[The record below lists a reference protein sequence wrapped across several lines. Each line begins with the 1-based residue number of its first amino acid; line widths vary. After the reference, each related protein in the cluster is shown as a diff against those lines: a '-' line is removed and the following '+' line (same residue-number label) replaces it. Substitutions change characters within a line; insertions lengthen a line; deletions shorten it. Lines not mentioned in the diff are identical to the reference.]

1 MFPILTFNLP
11 ALLNIRFL
19 VITCGNSQ
27 VDILIKNIHCSTDRV
42 GVEGLGVHLVV
53 VVLAGQV
60 EQHAEGQVQVVGL
73 AQSRLVTQ
81 SAQGKIFYG
90 L

>member
-27 VDILIKNIHCSTDRV
+27 SEILINKYTATDRV

-60 EQHAEGQVQVVGL
+60 EEHAEGEVQVVGL
-73 AQSRLVTQ
+73 AQARLVPQ
-81 SAQGKIFYG
+81 PDQ
-90 L
+90 